1 MSYIFE
7 ALKKLEQK
15 RERERVSRLLM
26 VTGEAAPERKQWP
39 FWPFSVLAALLLL
52 NAGVLLWWVR
62 PRVPEKQPAP
72 AKPPAT
78 TEARSEHAA
87 TAPREEPRPV
97 DKPALQLNAA
107 GRSLTPAAEHPS
119 RTGQAPQAKPAD
131 VPPNL
136 RPVNRGAVAVLDLK
150 ELPAAVKDSLPALT
164 MSAHYYTPDPQA
176 RFTRIN
182 DLNLREGQTL
192 TSGVKLEAITPD
204 GAVLSYQGYR
214 FRMGISETR

>member
-26 VTGEAAPERKQWP
+26 VTGETGEEHKQWP

-62 PRVPEKQPAP
+62 PRVPEKQP
-72 AKPPAT
+72 PPAI

-87 TAPREEPRPV
+87 TTPREEPRPV
-97 DKPALQLNAA
+97 DAKEAPQLN
-107 GRSLTPAAEHPS
+107 RSLAPVAGH
-119 RTGQAPQAKPAD
+119 APQAKPAD

-136 RPVNRGAVAVLDLK
+136 RPVDRGAGAVLDLT
-150 ELPAAVKDSLPALT
+150 ELPAAVKDSLPPLK